1 MSHDLTALYERL
13 SYDDELQ
20 GESNSISNQK
30 AMLEDYA
37 EKNGFTGIRH
47 FTDDGISG
55 TTFEREGLQ
64 AMLAEV
70 EKGNIGTIIVKD
82 MSRLGRN
89 YVQMG
94 MLREQLQRF
103 AEEIQSHI
111 EDRQTVDFTEQKKRM
126 TVCEK
131 RIGELEML
139 IAKIYEDNAL
149 GKLSD
154 KRYTVLY
161 NQYEGEQEQLQSE
174 LDGYKTEQAQYEN
187 DRKSAARF
195 LKLVERY
202 SNAEEMSTVMLNE
215 FVEKIIVHERDRK
228 GSADT
233 TQKIEIY
240 FNFIG
245 AYIPP
250 TMAEKEPTPEEL
262 EEMRKKEARK
272 DRLHQN
278 YLKRKANGKQKE
290 YEERTKGRKKAQI
303 ESQKEQIRAED
314 REKGIYFHAGVP
326 NIPRASRRQ
335 YKMFYSEKAMTV
347 TIIVFFHALITTEN
361 ETIFFRASV
370 HVIM

>member
-13 SYDDELQ
+13 SHDDELQ
-20 GESNSISNQK
+20 GESNSTSNQK

-94 MLREQLQRF
+94 MLREQLRR
-103 AEEIQSHI
+103 ANV
-111 EDRQTVDFTEQKKRM
+111 R
-126 TVCEK
+126 
-131 RIGELEML
+131 L
-139 IAKIYEDNAL
+139 IAVN
-149 GKLSD
+149 
-154 KRYTVLY
+154 
-161 NQYEGEQEQLQSE
+161 EGVDTGSGFDDELQNE

-245 AYIPP
+245 EYIPP

-272 DRLHQN
+272 DKLHQN

-290 YEERTKGRKKAQI
+290 YEERTKAKKKAQI

-314 REKGIYFHAGVP
+314 RENGIYFHAGVQ
-326 NIPRASRRQ
+326 NIPRAGKQ
-335 YKMFYSEKAMTV
+335 AVM
-347 TIIVFFHALITTEN
+347 
-361 ETIFFRASV
+361 
-370 HVIM
+370 

>member
-13 SYDDELQ
+13 SHDDELQ

-94 MLREQLQRF
+94 MLREQLRR
-103 AEEIQSHI
+103 ANV
-111 EDRQTVDFTEQKKRM
+111 R
-126 TVCEK
+126 
-131 RIGELEML
+131 L
-139 IAKIYEDNAL
+139 IAVN
-149 GKLSD
+149 
-154 KRYTVLY
+154 
-161 NQYEGEQEQLQSE
+161 EGVDTGSGFDDELQNE

-245 AYIPP
+245 EYIPP

-272 DRLHQN
+272 DKLHQN

-290 YEERTKGRKKAQI
+290 YEERTKAKKKAQI

-314 REKGIYFHAGVP
+314 RENGIYFHAGVQ
-326 NIPRASRRQ
+326 NIPRAGKQ
-335 YKMFYSEKAMTV
+335 AVM
-347 TIIVFFHALITTEN
+347 
-361 ETIFFRASV
+361 
-370 HVIM
+370 